1 MTAQT
6 AGERLAIALEAAVFR
21 GDRVPCAGREE
32 WVSED
37 VDERA
42 EAARACRPCP
52 VTALCA
58 AAADEH
64 REKFGVWAGVD
75 RTPRP
80 RRREGAA

>member
-6 AGERLAIALEAAVFR
+6 AGERLASALEAADDR
-21 GDRVPCAGREE
+21 GDTVPCAGRAE
-32 WVSED
+32 WISED